1 MALITPETL
10 KDFKDDINACIEAA
24 DKDSKNAVLVERIM
38 KYYHSPDSKW
48 LALLP
53 RELQTRIVEAAKPKK
68 PTPRTVSL
76 DFPGYAC
83 TSTVRGTFNVAEHEY
98 DASDGW
104 KSSLTEAQQCEEFHQ
119 IIKVECSRTQETV
132 LEVVIEAFFDSE
144 VKDEHVIAFTLDS
157 LDIEVRWIQ
166 HPIDHAPVAQE
177 FLSILTAAKV
187 DDVVYE
193 ILDEMNYVEDATLAD
208 GPDIDV
214 RIRVPPYHGR
224 KRAASQSDNA
234 NKRSS

>member
-1 MALITPETL
+1 MAVLTPRTAKE
-10 KDFKDDINACIEAA
+10 FKDDINAAIEAA
-24 DKDSKNAVLVERIM
+24 DEAQKNAALLDAIMKGYHMCDSKLLAIL
-38 KYYHSPDSKW
+38 PDM
-48 LALLP
+48 
-53 RELQTRIVEAAKPKK
+53 LQARLWDAAKPGK
-68 PTPRTVSL
+68 PAPKIVTL

-83 TSTVRGTFNVAEHEY
+83 TSTVRGTFNIGEHDY
-98 DASDGW
+98 DPRDGW
-104 KSSLTEAQQCEEFHQ
+104 QASLTQAQQCDKFHQ
-119 IIKVECSRTQETV
+119 IIKVGCSRTQETV

-144 VKDEHVIAFTLDS
+144 VKNEHVIAFTLDS

-187 DDVVYE
+187 NDVVYE
-193 ILDEMNYVEDATLAD
+193 ILDEMNYVENVTLAD